1 MSRAPELDYEKM
13 SDEQKRVYDEIA
25 SGPRGGVRGPL
36 GVWLTRPGLADR
48 AQNLG
53 AYCRYDSLLPPK
65 LSELAIIATARLWG
79 SAYEWFAHSKIA
91 LEAGVAP
98 EIVEAMR
105 LGIIPEFDDPDQAIV
120 FEVAVALHVDRKISD
135 DLFDRAVA
143 QLGKDTV
150 VDLVGIL
157 GYYTLISMTL
167 NVFEVPLVNADGAD
181 EIRLMPELAEGTLV
195 FGRQLNTK
203 AH

>member
-1 MSRAPELDYEKM
+1 MSRAPELNYEKM
-13 SDEQKRVYDEIA
+13 SDEQKKVYDEIA

-79 SAYEWFAHSKIA
+79 AAYEWFAHSAIA
-91 LEAGVAP
+91 LKAGVTSKT
-98 EIVEAMR
+98 VDAMR
-105 LGIIPEFDDPDQAIV
+105 LGIIPEFDDPDQSIV
-120 FEVAVALHVDRKISD
+120 FEFAVALHVDRRVSD
-135 DLFDRAVA
+135 DLFDRAVE

-157 GYYTLISMTL
+157 GYYALISMTL
-167 NVFEVPLVNADGAD
+167 NTFEVPLVNAEDA
-181 EIRLMPELAEGTLV
+181 EQIRLMPELAEGTLV
-195 FGRQLNTK
+195 FGRDIT
-203 AH
+203 H

>member
-1 MSRAPELDYEKM
+1 
-13 SDEQKRVYDEIA
+13 
-25 SGPRGGVRGPL
+25 
-36 GVWLTRPGLADR
+36 
-48 AQNLG
+48 
-53 AYCRYDSLLPPK
+53 
-65 LSELAIIATARLWG
+65 
-79 SAYEWFAHSKIA
+79 
-91 LEAGVAP
+91 
-98 EIVEAMR
+98 
-105 LGIIPEFDDPDQAIV
+105 EFDDPDQAIV

-195 FGRQLNTK
+195 FGRNTK
-203 AH
+203 SP

>member
-1 MSRAPELDYEKM
+1 MSRAPELNYEKM
-13 SDEQKRVYDEIA
+13 SNEQKRVHDDIA
-25 SGPRGGVRGPL
+25 SGPRGSVRGPL
-36 GVWLTRPGLADR
+36 GVWLIRPGLADR

-53 AYCRYDSLLPPK
+53 AYCRYDSLLPPR
-65 LSELAIIATARLWG
+65 LSELAIITTARLWG

-91 LEAGVAP
+91 LEAGVTP
-98 EIVEAMR
+98 EIVKAMR
-105 LGIIPEFDDPDQAIV
+105 QGIIPDFDDSDQDIV
-120 FEVAVALHVDRKISD
+120 FEFAVALHVDRQVSD

-143 QLGKDTV
+143 QLGKDVV

-167 NVFEVPLVNADGAD
+167 NVFEFPLINADGAD

-195 FGRQLNTK
+195 FGRDIT
-203 AH
+203 H

>member
-135 DLFDRAVA
+135 
-143 QLGKDTV
+143 
-150 VDLVGIL
+150 LVGIL

-195 FGRQLNTK
+195 FGRNTK
-203 AH
+203 SP

>member
-1 MSRAPELDYEKM
+1 MSRAPELNYEKM
-13 SDEQKRVYDEIA
+13 SDEQKKVYDEIA

-79 SAYEWFAHSKIA
+79 AAYEWFAHSAIA
-91 LEAGVAP
+91 LKAGVTSK
-98 EIVEAMR
+98 IVDAMR
-105 LGIIPEFDDPDQAIV
+105 LGIIPEFDDPDQSIV
-120 FEVAVALHVDRKISD
+120 FEFAVALHVDRRVSD
-135 DLFDRAVA
+135 DLFDRAVE

-157 GYYTLISMTL
+157 GYYALISMTL
-167 NVFEVPLVNADGAD
+167 NTFDVPLVNAEDA
-181 EIRLMPELAEGTLV
+181 EQIRLMPELAEGTLV
-195 FGRQLNTK
+195 FGRDIT
-203 AH
+203 H

>member
-1 MSRAPELDYEKM
+1 MSRAPELNYEKM
-13 SDEQKRVYDEIA
+13 SDEQKKVYDEIA

-79 SAYEWFAHSKIA
+79 AAYEWFAHSAIA
-91 LEAGVAP
+91 LKAGVTSK
-98 EIVEAMR
+98 IVDAMR
-105 LGIIPEFDDPDQAIV
+105 LGIIPEFDDPDQSIV
-120 FEVAVALHVDRKISD
+120 FEFAVALHVDRRVSD
-135 DLFDRAVA
+135 DLFDRAVE

-157 GYYTLISMTL
+157 GYYALISMTL
-167 NVFEVPLVNADGAD
+167 NTFEVPLVNAEDA
-181 EIRLMPELAEGTLV
+181 EQIRLMPELAEGTLV
-195 FGRQLNTK
+195 FGRDIT
-203 AH
+203 H